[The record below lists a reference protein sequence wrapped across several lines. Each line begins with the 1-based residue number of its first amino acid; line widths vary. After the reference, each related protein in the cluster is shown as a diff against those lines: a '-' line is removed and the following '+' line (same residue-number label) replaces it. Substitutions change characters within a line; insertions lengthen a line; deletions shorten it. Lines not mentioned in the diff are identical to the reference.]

1 MTVGKVWYNKAIAW
15 VIGAVEGGNGM
26 AAVRSV
32 KNQYLGIN
40 AHLHSYWQ
48 AEGGW
53 SDFHTR
59 HIVHLVD
66 TLKPLLLPLGY
77 TAAIE
82 PSIQIR
88 RLDGPAAPENPEADV
103 LIYER
108 DPGRFRPARP
118 QPVLAGTGEVVLP
131 LVETLALDQ
140 RSEREYSAVKLYA
153 LQAGRPQ
160 RGEPVA
166 WIELLSAS
174 NKPGGR
180 DAQEYLDKRIKIVEN
195 GIVFIELDYLHES
208 ASTIRGFPSYRRRR
222 NQASAAGAHPYRLVI
237 IDPRPDL
244 AHGQIRVRE
253 FDVDEALPT
262 VKIPLVADDAL
273 AFDFGLPYRKTFEE
287 ALFGL
292 ELVDYR
298 QLPVNFQRYS
308 DADQT
313 RIAARMV
320 TVLEAAQQ
328 GHNLE
333 KAPFPAKIVMREEA
347 LTEIQRINAA
357 D

>member
-1 MTVGKVWYNKAIAW
+1 
-15 VIGAVEGGNGM
+15 M
-26 AAVRSV
+26 AAVRSI

-66 TLKPLLLPLGY
+66 TLKPRLLPLGY

-88 RLDGPAAPENPEADV
+88 RLDGPAPAENPEADV
-103 LIYER
+103 LIYQRE
-108 DPGRFRPARP
+108 PSHFRPAQQ
-118 QPVLAGTGEVVLP
+118 QPVLVGTGEVVLP
-131 LVETLALDQ
+131 LMETLALDQ
-140 RSEREYSAVKLYA
+140 RAEREYSAVKLYA

-166 WIELLSAS
+166 WIELLSTS

-208 ASTIRGFPSYRRRR
+208 ASTIRGFPTYRRRR
-222 NQASAAGAHPYRLVI
+222 NQEVEVGAHPYRLVL

-244 AHGQIRVRE
+244 THGQVRVRE
-253 FDVDEALPT
+253 FDVDEAIPSIT
-262 VKIPLVADDAL
+262 IPLIGGDTL
-273 AFDFGLPYRKTFEE
+273 PFDFSIPYRKTFEE

-308 DADQT
+308 EADQA

-320 TVLEAAQQ
+320 AILEAARQ
-328 GHNLE
+328 GVDLE
-333 KAPFPAKIVMREEA
+333 KGPFPAKVVPLATA
-347 LTEIQRINAA
+347 LAA
-357 D
+357 IEQIKETV

>member
-1 MTVGKVWYNKAIAW
+1 
-15 VIGAVEGGNGM
+15 M

-53 SDFHTR
+53 SDFHSR

-108 DPGRFRPARP
+108 DPGRIRQPHP
-118 QPVLAGTGEVVLP
+118 QPVLTSAGEVVLP
-131 LVETLALDQ
+131 LVETLQIDQ
-140 RSEREYSAVKLYA
+140 RSARDYRAVKLYA
-153 LQAGRPQ
+153 LRAGRPQ
-160 RGEPVA
+160 RGEPIA
-166 WIELLSAS
+166 WIELLSPN

-208 ASTIRGFPSYRRRR
+208 APTIRGFPSYRRRR
-222 NQASAAGAHPYRLVI
+222 SQTAAAGAHPYRLVI

-244 AHGQIRVRE
+244 AHGQVRVRE

-262 VKIPLVADDAL
+262 VTIPLVADDAL
-273 AFDFGLPYRKTFEE
+273 AFDFGRPYRKTFEE

-292 ELVDYR
+292 ELVDYG

-308 DADQT
+308 DADQA

-320 TVLEAAQQ
+320 TVLEAARQ
-328 GHNLE
+328 GRDLE
-333 KAPFPAKIVMREEA
+333 SGPFPAKEVTLETA
-347 LTEIQRINAA
+347 LMEIERISTAT
-357 D
+357 

>member
-1 MTVGKVWYNKAIAW
+1 M
-15 VIGAVEGGNGM
+15 E
-26 AAVRSV
+26 AVRSI

-88 RLDGPAAPENPEADV
+88 RLDGLAAPENPAADV

-108 DPGRFRPARP
+108 DPGRIRQSHP
-118 QPVLAGTGEVVLP
+118 QPVLTNTGEVVLP
-131 LVETLALDQ
+131 LVETLQIDQ
-140 RSEREYSAVKLYA
+140 RSERDYRAVKLYA
-153 LQAGRPQ
+153 MRAGRPQ

-166 WIELLSAS
+166 WIELLSPT

-208 ASTIRGFPSYRRRR
+208 APTIRGFPSYRRRR
-222 NQASAAGAHPYRLVI
+222 NQAAAAGAHPYRLVI

-244 AHGQIRVRE
+244 AHGQVRVRE

-262 VKIPLVADDAL
+262 VTIPLVADDAL

-292 ELVDYR
+292 ELVDYG

-308 DADQT
+308 DADQA

-320 TVLEAAQQ
+320 AVLEAARQ
-328 GHNLE
+328 GRDLE
-333 KAPFPAKIVMREEA
+333 SGPFPAKEITLETA
-347 LTEIQRINAA
+347 LMEIERISTAA
-357 D
+357 